1 MDRLATCMDALR
13 VLAKST
19 DPGRAVLIEKYID
32 AYLTTETVSVWHALE
47 ELGKAIRDE
56 HAQRREGASWS
67 IAKEYVRSVLHR
79 NALSSQKAVP
89 SRGGLQI
96 DQRFSGFWKE
106 SI

>member
-1 MDRLATCMDALR
+1 MIMLAQNGPECEGGHNGSACNVHGRLR

-79 NALSSQKAVP
+79 MT
-89 SRGGLQI
+89 
-96 DQRFSGFWKE
+96 
-106 SI
+106 

>member
-1 MDRLATCMDALR
+1 MDRLGTCMDALR
-13 VLAKST
+13 ILARSN
-19 DPGRAVLIEKYID
+19 DPDRASLVEGHID

-79 NALSSQKAVP
+79 MT
-89 SRGGLQI
+89 
-96 DQRFSGFWKE
+96 
-106 SI
+106 

>member
-32 AYLTTETVSVWHALE
+32 AYLTTETVGVWHALE

-56 HAQRREGASWS
+56 HAERREGASWS

-79 NALSSQKAVP
+79 MT
-89 SRGGLQI
+89 
-96 DQRFSGFWKE
+96 
-106 SI
+106 

>member
-47 ELGKAIRDE
+47 QLGKAIRDE
-56 HAQRREGASWS
+56 HAERREGASWS

-79 NALSSQKAVP
+79 MSSFRPPDEHGGAVCNSSLAPLSAEVP
-89 SRGGLQI
+89 
-96 DQRFSGFWKE
+96 
-106 SI
+106 

>member
-19 DPGRAVLIEKYID
+19 DPSRA
-32 AYLTTETVSVWHALE
+32 TTETVSVWHALE
-47 ELGKAIRDE
+47 QLGKAIRDE

-79 NALSSQKAVP
+79 MT
-89 SRGGLQI
+89 
-96 DQRFSGFWKE
+96 
-106 SI
+106 

>member
-32 AYLTTETVSVWHALE
+32 AYL
-47 ELGKAIRDE
+47 LGNAIRDE
-56 HAQRREGASWS
+56 HAERREGASWS

-79 NALSSQKAVP
+79 MT
-89 SRGGLQI
+89 
-96 DQRFSGFWKE
+96 
-106 SI
+106 

>member
-67 IAKEYVRSVLHR
+67 IANQAARRAWGRSVQLLL
-79 NALSSQKAVP
+79 APLSAEVP
-89 SRGGLQI
+89 SGSGKEN
-96 DQRFSGFWKE
+96 FSPP
-106 SI
+106 SAR

>member
-1 MDRLATCMDALR
+1 MDRLATCMGALR

-32 AYLTTETVSVWHALE
+32 AYLTTETVRVWHALE

-56 HAQRREGASWS
+56 HAQLREGASWS

-79 NALSSQKAVP
+79 MT
-89 SRGGLQI
+89 
-96 DQRFSGFWKE
+96 
-106 SI
+106 